1 MTKKVRI
8 TADSTCDLSPELVE
22 RYGITILP
30 LYVNLDGAMYRDGVD
45 VNPDM
50 IFDLFREKK
59 VLPKTAAVSVQD
71 YIDVFSRMKE
81 EEDCEIVH
89 IGISSDFSSCYQNA
103 CLAAEEVGGV
113 YPVDSRNLSTGIGHI
128 VLRAA
133 EMAEEGM
140 NASDIQ
146 QACVE
151 LTGLVE
157 ASFVISN
164 LIFLYKGGR
173 CSATSAIMGSA
184 LNIKPSIEVKDG
196 KMGVG
201 KKYRGSYEK
210 CLVRYVADHLKDRDD
225 IDPRRL
231 FITRSSGPE
240 EIDRAVLEEVKKYVD
255 FEEIHYTYAGCTVCG
270 HCGPETLGILYMR
283 KPH

>member
-89 IGISSDFSSCYQNA
+89 IDISSDFSSCYQNA

-146 QACVE
+146 KACVE

-270 HCGPETLGILYMR
+270 YRVIRT
-283 KPH
+283 

>member
-146 QACVE
+146 KACVE

-255 FEEIHYTYAGCTVCG
+255 FEEIHYTFAGCTVCG
-270 HCGPETLGILYMR
+270 HCGPESLGILYMR

>member
-1 MTKKVRI
+1 M
-8 TADSTCDLSPELVE
+8 
-22 RYGITILP
+22 
-30 LYVNLDGAMYRDGVD
+30 
-45 VNPDM
+45 
-50 IFDLFREKK
+50 
-59 VLPKTAAVSVQD
+59 LPKTAAVSVQD

-133 EMAEEGM
+133 EMVEEGM

-146 QACVE
+146 KACVE

>member
-146 QACVE
+146 KACVE

>member
-89 IGISSDFSSCYQNA
+89 IDISSDFSSCYQNA

-146 QACVE
+146 KACVE
-151 LTGLVE
+151 LTDLVE

-210 CLVRYVADHLKDRDD
+210 CLVRYVTDHLKDRDD

-240 EIDRAVLEEVKKYVD
+240 EIDRAVLEEVKKYID

>member
-89 IGISSDFSSCYQNA
+89 IDISSDFSSCYQNA

-146 QACVE
+146 KACVE
-151 LTGLVE
+151 LTDLVE

>member
-89 IGISSDFSSCYQNA
+89 IDISSDFSSCYQNA
-103 CLAAEEVGGV
+103 CLAAQEVGGV

-146 QACVE
+146 KACVE
-151 LTGLVE
+151 LTDLVE

>member
-89 IGISSDFSSCYQNA
+89 IDISSDFSSCYQNA

-146 QACVE
+146 KACVE

>member
-8 TADSTCDLSPELVE
+8 TADSTCDLSPELIE

-146 QACVE
+146 KACVE